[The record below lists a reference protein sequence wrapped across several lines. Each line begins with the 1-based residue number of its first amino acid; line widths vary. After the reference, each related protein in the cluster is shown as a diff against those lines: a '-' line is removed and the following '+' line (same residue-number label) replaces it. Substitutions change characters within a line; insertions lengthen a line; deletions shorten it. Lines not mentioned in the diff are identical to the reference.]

1 MVGSSCSGVGS
12 LGGQGREQGGSGSGG
27 LKGGAV
33 D

>member
-1 MVGSSCSGVGS
+1 MVGSSSGGVRS
-12 LGGQGREQGGSGSGG
+12 LGGQGREQGGGGSGG